1 MVGLKK
7 FEELSKELTKELDAI
22 KESPPPTI
30 SIYDMWKL
38 ERFRYREKQVGKA
51 LSLPVKDMPVQVQL
65 KFFPRGRV
73 DGSLRSSIMLEYPE
87 ICYLRNVFEVD
98 VTLRILKHRKVRQEF
113 RKSFVTLG
121 RRQENY
127 WWLDLYEIAQE
138 RDLTCDEDGSLTIDC
153 LVTVD
158 PASAKRQDRENPFE
172 FAEEDDERRYDFYR
186 RLWGTEQFND
196 CVVMTL
202 GGLVIPA
209 HKIVLAAASPVLEA
223 LFKKKHK
230 RMYNLRIYEAGKEAV
245 VQLLFYAYTGRLKLC
260 NDVRTL
266 VELLTLAHAYGV
278 KGLKLACQRRLIEHM
293 DVDNC
298 VDILRACARPD
309 TELLKNAALDF
320 FVKNVRHL
328 RGRLK
333 EIKDHDLYVAVINK
347 MF

>member
-1 MVGLKK
+1 MAGLKK
-7 FEELSKELTKELDAI
+7 FEELAKELTKELNAI
-22 KESPPPTI
+22 KGSPPPKI
-30 SIYDMWKL
+30 LIDSMWKL

-51 LSLPVKDMPVQVQL
+51 LSLPVRDLPVPCRV

-73 DGSLRSSIMLEYPE
+73 DGSLRSSIMLEYPS
-87 ICYLRNVFEVD
+87 IGYSRNVFDVE
-98 VTLRILKHRKVRQEF
+98 VTLRIFKHQKVRQEF
-113 RKSFVTLG
+113 RKSFVSIG

-138 RDLTCDEDGSLTIDC
+138 RDLTSDEDGSLTMDC

-172 FAEEDDERRYDFYR
+172 FAEEDDQRRYDFYR
-186 RLWGTEQFND
+186 QLWGTKQFKD
-196 CVVMTL
+196 VVVLTL

-223 LFKKKHK
+223 VFKKHK
-230 RMYNLRIYEAGKEAV
+230 RMYNLRIYEARKEAV
-245 VQLLFYAYTGRLKLC
+245 VQLLFYVYTGRLKLC

-266 VELLTLAHAYGV
+266 GELLTLAHAYEI
-278 KGLKLACQRRLIEHM
+278 KGLKLVCQRRLIEHM

-298 VDILRACARPD
+298 VDILQACARPG

-320 FVKNVRHL
+320 VVKNVRHL

-333 EIKDHDLYVAVINK
+333 EIKNHDLYVAVINK
-347 MF
+347 MI